1 MEAMTPDSA
10 PVDYRVLFIDDDPD
24 MLKLMSAHFGVLGYE
39 THQAENGPDGLSR
52 YDEQSPDVVV
62 LDMQLPDMGGME
74 VLEELRRR
82 SAVVII
88 LTAHGDFGTALKAMQ
103 RGAENFLIKP
113 ADMGHLELAVRR
125 AAEKQR

>member
-1 MEAMTPDSA
+1 MAPDSES
-10 PVDYRVLFIDDDPD
+10 VDYRVLFIDDDPD

-39 THQAENGPDGLSR
+39 TGQAESGTDGLTR
-52 YDEQSPDVVV
+52 YDETKPDVVV
-62 LDMQLPDMGGME
+62 LDMQLPGMTGME

-113 ADMGHLELAVRR
+113 ADMSHLELAVRR
-125 AAEKQR
+125 AAEKNR

>member
-1 MEAMTPDSA
+1 MPPDSA

-24 MLKLMSAHFGVLGYE
+24 MLKLMSTHFGVLGYE
-39 THQAENGPDGLSR
+39 TQQAATGPDGLASF
-52 YDEQSPDVVV
+52 DEHKPDVVV
-62 LDMQLPDMGGME
+62 LDMQMPDMGGME

-82 SAVVII
+82 AAVVVI

-125 AAEKQR
+125 AAEKNR